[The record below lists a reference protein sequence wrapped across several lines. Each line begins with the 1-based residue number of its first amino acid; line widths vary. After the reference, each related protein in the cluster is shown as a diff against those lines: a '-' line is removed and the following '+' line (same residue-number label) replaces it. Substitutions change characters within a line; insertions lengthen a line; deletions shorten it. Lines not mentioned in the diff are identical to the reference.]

1 MSQNEQMIGDA
12 MRYAISQL
20 PGASEILKIKAENEK
35 LTELQEDN
43 ERLQEELEGKEVLAK
58 AYKEHKIEIM
68 KLKKE
73 VSRHRIALGNS
84 DEENK
89 KLKQKNE
96 AVSKVNMFL
105 SIQWKELKTNQNLA
119 EMSGLGMDIGT
130 DIAIVNIAD
139 EFVKLKEENEK
150 LKEVKEENEKLKA
163 ENKKLKE
170 DELTEESAIEY
181 VYNHTDQYEDWIEG
195 STIYEELKEENKKLK
210 EQNSVDKYDGDDW
223 GWVYGK
229 NIVDAEDEVGE
240 WKDVVLCMA
249 GGGDH
254 WENYIMSPTMNYI
267 ENKDGKHPQR
277 NKVLVQSSCGK
288 YVSFQDEDYKC
299 EEDECICEYENCV
312 AE

>member
-1 MSQNEQMIGDA
+1 MSQNEQMIAEA

-139 EFVKLKEENEK
+139 EFVKLKEEN
-150 LKEVKEENEKLKA
+150 
-163 ENKKLKE
+163 KKLKE

-210 EQNSVDKYDGDDW
+210 DENKELKEQNEGLNEKYGDL
-223 GWVYGK
+223 K
-229 NIVDAEDEVGE
+229 ERCDEFPTENEMGLNVCDLDE
-240 WKDVVLCMA
+240 IIKVQKD
-249 GGGDH
+249 
-254 WENYIMSPTMNYI
+254 ENATISEELERHRIALGNSDE
-267 ENKDGKHPQR
+267 ENKELRLWVERNQEEIDRLREVIDG
-277 NKVLVQSSCGK
+277 SDDDDS
-288 YVSFQDEDYKC
+288 
-299 EEDECICEYENCV
+299 
-312 AE
+312 

>member
-1 MSQNEQMIGDA
+1 MSQNEQMIAEA

-89 KLKQKNE
+89 KLKEKNE

-139 EFVKLKEENEK
+139 EFVKLKEENKK
-150 LKEVKEENEKLKA
+150 LKE

-195 STIYEELKEENKKLK
+195 STIYEELKEKYDDLK
-210 EQNSVDKYDGDDW
+210 ERCDEFPTENEMGLNVCDLDEIIKVQKDENATISEELEKVKDIARRQSKW
-223 GWVYGK
+223 
-229 NIVDAEDEVGE
+229 IVNAKQVIKMYKEDEE
-240 WKDVVLCMA
+240 
-249 GGGDH
+249 
-254 WENYIMSPTMNYI
+254 
-267 ENKDGKHPQR
+267 
-277 NKVLVQSSCGK
+277 
-288 YVSFQDEDYKC
+288 
-299 EEDECICEYENCV
+299 EEDEE
-312 AE
+312 